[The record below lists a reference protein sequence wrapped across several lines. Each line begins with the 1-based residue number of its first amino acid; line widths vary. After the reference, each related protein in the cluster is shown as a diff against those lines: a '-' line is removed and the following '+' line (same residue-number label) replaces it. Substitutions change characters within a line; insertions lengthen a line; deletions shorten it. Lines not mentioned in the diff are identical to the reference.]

1 MLRLKALLFTGLM
14 MASSGQVLAHEPVP
28 TLERM
33 TQSGT
38 IKLGYATKNIPF
50 SYLDNKGE
58 PVGYTIDLCRRVVD
72 LVKQKLSRPDIK
84 IEFVERTASNRVVLL
99 NDGSIDLEC
108 VSSTNTEERRR
119 SVWFSYSHFITSTRF
134 VTLKSSGINAI
145 NDLAGRT
152 VVVTKGSTNI
162 AQLNTINREKS
173 LYLALVQGVS
183 INDAFD
189 MVTQGKASAFVM
201 DGILLAS
208 LVANSQNPDNYAL
221 SADTLSEPQPYGLM
235 LRKDDVGFRDAVND
249 ALLTI
254 YKSGEINDIYNKWF
268 MTDIGPDGVN
278 LNTPMTDD
286 LKAAFDNPVNLG
298 G

>member
-1 MLRLKALLFTGLM
+1 MSRFKALLLAGLM
-14 MASSGQVLAHEPVP
+14 MFSCGPVLAQQPVP
-28 TLERM
+28 TLEKM
-33 TQSGT
+33 TKTGV
-38 IKLGYATKNIPF
+38 IKIGYTTRNIPF
-50 SYLDNKGE
+50 SFLDQKGE
-58 PVGYTIDLCRRVVD
+58 PTGYTIELCRRVVD
-72 LVKQKLSRPDIK
+72 LLKQKLSRPDIK

-119 SVWFSYSHFITSTRF
+119 SVWFSYSHFITATRF
-134 VTLKSSGINAI
+134 VSLKSSGINTIA
-145 NDLAGRT
+145 DLAGRT

-183 INDAFD
+183 INDAFE

-208 LVANSQNPDNYAL
+208 LVANAQNPENYVL
-221 SADTLSEPQPYGLM
+221 SAEALSEPQPYGLM

-278 LNTPMTDD
+278 LNTPMTGD
-286 LKAAFDNPVNLG
+286 LKAVFDNPVNLG

>member
-208 LVANSQNPDNYAL
+208 LVANSQNPENYAL

>member
-14 MASSGQVLAHEPVP
+14 MVSSGQLLAREPVP

-72 LVKQKLSRPDIK
+72 LVKQNLSRPDIK

-134 VTLKSSGINAI
+134 VTLKSSGINSI

-208 LVANSQNPDNYAL
+208 LVANAQNPENYAL

-286 LKAAFDNPVNLG
+286 LKEAFDNPVKLG
-298 G
+298 D

>member
-14 MASSGQVLAHEPVP
+14 MVSSGQVLAREPVP

-72 LVKQKLSRPDIK
+72 LVKQNLSRPDIK

-134 VTLKSSGINAI
+134 VTLKSSGINSI

-208 LVANSQNPDNYAL
+208 LVANAQNPENYAL

>member
-1 MLRLKALLFTGLM
+1 MLRLKALLLTGLLM
-14 MASSGQVLAHEPVP
+14 VSSGHVFAHDPVP

-33 TQSGT
+33 KQSGI
-38 IKLGYATKNIPF
+38 IKLGHATKNIPF

-72 LVKQKLSRPDIK
+72 HLKEKLSLPNLK

-99 NDGSIDLEC
+99 NDGSIDMEC
-108 VSSTNTEERRR
+108 VSSTNNEERRK
-119 SVWFSYSHFITSTRF
+119 SVAFSYSHFITSTRF
-134 VTLKSSGINAI
+134 VTLKSSGINSI

-162 AQLNTINREKS
+162 AQLNTINREKG

-201 DGILLAS
+201 DGVLLAS
-208 LVANSQNPDNYAL
+208 LVANSPNPENYVL
-221 SADTLSEPQPYGLM
+221 SSDTLSLPQPYGLM
-235 LRKDDVGFRDAVND
+235 LRRDDPGFKNAVNE
-249 ALLTI
+249 ALLQI
-254 YKSGEINDIYNKWF
+254 YQSGEITDIYNKWF
-268 MTDIGPDGVN
+268 ISDIGPDGVN
-278 LNTPMTDD
+278 LKTPMPAE
-286 LKAAFDNPVNLG
+286 LKALFDNPVDIKG
-298 G
+298 